1 MSWQNKWSDRDTKE
15 GSAGDKSIRNKRVQQ
30 LKKITSL
37 ALLCGSLKKHKARTQ
52 LPEEKRKPLRRIG
65 HKEPKLRREDSC
77 CARPGLARRM
87 CPKCEIVTCRKC
99 DTLHADALFVAHS
112 LLDHYDA

>member
-37 ALLCGSLKKHKARTQ
+37 ALLCGSLKKHN
-52 LPEEKRKPLRRIG
+52 LPLCSSVLRDIVIERGRSCQRKKG
-65 HKEPKLRREDSC
+65 NHCGES
-77 CARPGLARRM
+77 
-87 CPKCEIVTCRKC
+87 
-99 DTLHADALFVAHS
+99 DTRNPN
-112 LLDHYDA
+112 